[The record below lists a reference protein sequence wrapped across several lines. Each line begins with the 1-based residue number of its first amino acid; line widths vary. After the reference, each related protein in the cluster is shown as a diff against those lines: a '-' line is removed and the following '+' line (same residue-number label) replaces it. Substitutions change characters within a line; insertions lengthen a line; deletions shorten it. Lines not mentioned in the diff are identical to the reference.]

1 MKRKID
7 SKFSGTL
14 LKVLAA
20 AAAGIVIC
28 LQAHYL
34 SASTTASR
42 RPRSEQSNLLVE
54 ATNEFK
60 ALTEGWETSTTSS
73 VVAQRRRRNLQWHGR
88 VYEFFRND
96 AIDAIPHQVKQNGQT
111 QSPLRR
117 NQFGFDVSGHTPIP
131 RLVPNPNNTFVMVA
145 YEGVREEA
153 FQASLHTIPTS
164 AERTGDFS
172 QTVDPAGHLLP
183 IYDPATTVPNP
194 AYNPSLPVSASN
206 LQYQRST
213 FPGNIIPQDRLVQPA
228 LQAMS
233 LYPLPNT
240 DIGPFL
246 RNNYFANLAEVD
258 DADGI
263 RAKVTETINPR
274 NQVTGNANISRGLL
288 AASPYFPTIAT
299 PTTPPQHFF
308 LWSSGL
314 NYTYTANAHMLNSAS
329 ISLASDVV
337 RSGTGSEA
345 PFPVFSLDG
354 SYLPMGVAYP
364 ASRNARN
371 SVALRDGI
379 SIHQGKHSLNFSLS
393 YDKYQVNT
401 LSPEYPSGYFQFGAG
416 LTGLPGIIDTG
427 DPFASMLL
435 GLAQYSQQTITLAPS
450 YFRDSYLSAAASDS
464 YQATKNLIFNF
475 DLTFSRRTPRA
486 EKYNRESTVDP
497 SVYNSAARN
506 LGAQVF
512 AGRNGVPQGL
522 REPNFDLDP
531 SASVAWNP
539 RGSSN
544 TVVRAAFSRGHS
556 MIPIYN
562 GQWATQGFNAQQ
574 TFVSANTQ
582 LTPALAL
589 TTGIPPYTTPL
600 PDFSPSVADNTVADL
615 VDLSGQEPVYRSAS
629 LSIERDLPFSLVVT
643 TGMEYGDGHNLLVG
657 NSAANPNAIDPS
669 DLSYGDALYNQTFRQ
684 SLQPYPQ
691 YLGFQLYGLYPAG
704 KYQRI
709 AEYVRVEKQ
718 ASHGLSFTGT
728 YEASRQFDDYSSLYG
743 NQYLLNLNNNWALTS
758 YNPPRFFQLSYTYK
772 LPFGPNEPLLNLYGW
787 AKPLVSG
794 WSVYGSAY
802 WNSGTPLSMHPEFNN
817 TGGVVPNLFVN
828 VVPGI
833 SPQVANPGPSQW
845 FNPAAFIQ
853 PPNFTLGDGVAT
865 EPNLLGPGYNNLN
878 LSVNKRLPIGG
889 TRALQF
895 SATAFNLMNHAN
907 WNMPDTGIGST
918 AAPNANAGRII
929 GSYGGRIVQL
939 EMEFDF

>member
-7 SKFSGTL
+7 SRSSI
-14 LKVLAA
+14 LKALAGV
-20 AAAGIVIC
+20 AAGIVIC

-42 RPRSEQSNLLVE
+42 RPRSEQSNPLVE
-54 ATNEFK
+54 ATDEFRT
-60 ALTEGWETSTTSS
+60 LTRGWGTSTSNST
-73 VVAQRRRRNLQWHGR
+73 VAVQRKRKLQWHGR

-111 QSPLRR
+111 KSPLRR

-131 RLVPNPNNTFVMVA
+131 RLVPNPDNTFVMLA

-153 FQASLHTIPTS
+153 FQASLHTIPTA

-206 LQYQRST
+206 LQYQRAT
-213 FPGNIIPQDRLVQPA
+213 FPGNIIPQDHLAQTAV
-228 LQAMS
+228 QAMS
-233 LYPLPNT
+233 FYPLPNAHV
-240 DIGPFL
+240 GPFL
-246 RNNYFANLAEVD
+246 RNNYFANLPEVD

-263 RAKVTETINPR
+263 HAKVEETINPR
-274 NQVTGNANISRGLL
+274 NQVSGSANISKGLL
-288 AASPYFPTIAT
+288 AAAPYFPTIAT

-308 LWSSGL
+308 LWRSGL
-314 NYTYTANAHMLNSAS
+314 TYTYTANAHTLNSAS
-329 ISLASDVV
+329 ITIGSDVM
-337 RSGTGSEA
+337 RTTDGSDA
-345 PFPVFSLDG
+345 PFPKYSLDG

-371 SVALRDGI
+371 SVALRDGL

-416 LTGLPGIIDTG
+416 LTGLPGVIDTG

-435 GLAQYSQQTITLAPS
+435 GLAQYAQQTITLGPS
-450 YFRDSYLSAAASDS
+450 YFRDSYLSATAGDS
-464 YQATKNLIFNF
+464 YQATKNLTFNF
-475 DLTFSRRTPRA
+475 DATFSRRTPRT
-486 EKYNRESTVDP
+486 EKYNRQSTVDP
-497 SVYNSAARN
+497 SFYNVAARN

-512 AGRNGVPQGL
+512 AGRNGVPRGL

-531 SASVAWNP
+531 SASVTWNP

-544 TVVRAAFSRGHS
+544 TVIRAAFSRSHS

-562 GQWATQGFNAQQ
+562 GQWGTQGFNAQQ
-574 TFVSANTQ
+574 TLVSANTQ
-582 LTPALAL
+582 LTPALELA
-589 TTGIPPYTTPL
+589 TGIPPYTMPL
-600 PDFSPSVADNTVADL
+600 PDFSPSAANNTVADF
-615 VDLSGQEPVYRSAS
+615 VDLSGKEPVYRSAS
-629 LSIERDLPFSLVVT
+629 LSLERDLPFSLVVT
-643 TGMEYGDGHNLLVG
+643 GGMQYGDGHNLLVG
-657 NSAANPNAIDPS
+657 NGAANPNAINPLN
-669 DLSYGDALYNQTFRQ
+669 LSYGDALYNQTFRQ

-704 KYQRI
+704 KYQRT
-709 AEYVRVEKQ
+709 AGYVRVEEQ

-728 YEASRQFDDYSSLYG
+728 YEVSRQFDDYSSPYG
-743 NQYLLNLNNNWALTS
+743 NQYLLNLNNNWALSS
-758 YNPPRFFQLSYTYK
+758 YSPPRFFQLSYTYK
-772 LPFGPNEPLLNLYGW
+772 LPFGPNEPLLNFSGW
-787 AKPLVSG
+787 ATRLVSG
-794 WSVYGSAY
+794 WSVYGTAY
-802 WNSGTPLSMHPEFNN
+802 WNGGTPLSMHPEYNN
-817 TGGVVPNLFVN
+817 TGGVVPYLFVN
-828 VVPGI
+828 VVPGVN
-833 SPQVANPGPSQW
+833 PQTPNPGPSQW

-853 PPNFTLGDGVAT
+853 PPDFTLGDGVAT
-865 EPNLLGPGYNNLN
+865 EPNLLGPGYNNLD
-878 LSVNKRLPIGG
+878 LSINKRLPIGG
-889 TRALQF
+889 SRALQF
-895 SATAFNLMNHAN
+895 SATAFNVTNHAN
-907 WNMPDTGIGST
+907 WNMPDTGIGSA
-918 AAPNANAGRII
+918 AAPNANAGKII